1 MMDAGRAARK
11 RRWCDHLRVTKI
23 EAADHETRVGQA
35 EGGPNRHKYTGVYKG
50 SRIPE
55 SLRSIAPSF
64 SRVSSWFQSRLIPEI
79 DALYE
84 LHKKNPGPDLAV
96 PLTAFT
102 FRNREVA
109 KRYEAS
115 SDTIKALVEKYR
127 TGDLGIDDEDL
138 DDDDIEED
146 VDDLRVFLELEKEE
160 KAKAKDTSVSSLVQY
175 EQLTYKFR

>member
-1 MMDAGRAARK
+1 MYEWFYNNSPARQ
-11 RRWCDHLRVTKI
+11 
-23 EAADHETRVGQA
+23 EA
-35 EGGPNRHKYTGVYKG
+35 PKG
-50 SRIPE
+50 SKLVANMFKRTRTMLQPQAF
-55 SLRSIAPSF
+55 LHMF
-64 SRVSSWFQSRLIPEI
+64 KQRLMPEI

-127 TGDLGIDDEDL
+127 TGDLGLDDEDL
-138 DDDDIEED
+138 DDEEIEED

-160 KAKAKDTSVSSLVQY
+160 KAKARDTSVSSPVQY